1 MKITL
6 NNPHRNHFFG
16 YVTAA
21 VCLTAP
27 LVSQPSLA
35 ADSEQLQEILVSASL
50 LPIARSRSA
59 SAVSVIDREQLKN
72 RLALD
77 VSDLLRDVPGMSV
90 SRSGVMGSQT
100 QVRMRGAEANHVLVL
115 IDGIEA
121 NDPSLGDET
130 SWASLSAADVQRIEV
145 LRGPQSALYGSDA
158 MAGVISIETTRASQG
173 STAQLFSEAGSFSTH
188 RSGVAV
194 GHAARDY
201 NIRLSASHLETDG
214 DNIARS
220 GDEKDG
226 YRNTTINF
234 TGALDLSR
242 QLKASLTA
250 RDHQSRNQFDADDD
264 YDGLVEDRDRS
275 TDADSTM
282 LGLAL
287 SYKSVDNL
295 WRHRLALS
303 EVDFDNHNFNAGA
316 SDGTNASTKTRYQ
329 YVGSRVWDNLQQQ
342 LSFLAEAEREDYRQA
357 GGYAYG
363 SDADTVVERK
373 TESFA
378 LEYRLDPSEQLTLG
392 ISGRHDGND
401 RFDDADTYRLEAL
414 YRLSERT
421 QLRSTYATAIKNPT
435 FTELFGIFSGFAGN
449 PELQPESSK
458 SWSLGVDHSAM
469 GGDLSVSLNF
479 YTARLEDEIKT
490 VYAPDYSSSAE
501 NFSGESQRDGIE
513 LASRMALTPELV
525 LTAAYT
531 YTDATETDSASAE
544 VKELRRPKHTAS
556 LNVAWRALPNLLINT
571 NAQYNGSQADLYFP
585 PWPTPMETVTMEA
598 YTLVAV
604 HANYSATRQLDIY
617 LKVDNLL
624 DEDYE
629 DVFGYQTLGLG
640 ARVGARYNF

>member
-1 MKITL
+1 M
-6 NNPHRNHFFG
+6 
-16 YVTAA
+16 
-21 VCLTAP
+21 
-27 LVSQPSLA
+27 
-35 ADSEQLQEILVSASL
+35 
-50 LPIARSRSA
+50 
-59 SAVSVIDREQLKN
+59 
-72 RLALD
+72 
-77 VSDLLRDVPGMSV
+77 
-90 SRSGVMGSQT
+90 
-100 QVRMRGAEANHVLVL
+100 
-115 IDGIEA
+115 
-121 NDPSLGDET
+121 
-130 SWASLSAADVQRIEV
+130 
-145 LRGPQSALYGSDA
+145 
-158 MAGVISIETTRASQG
+158 
-173 STAQLFSEAGSFSTH
+173 
-188 RSGVAV
+188 
-194 GHAARDY
+194 
-201 NIRLSASHLETDG
+201 
-214 DNIARS
+214 
-220 GDEKDG
+220 
-226 YRNTTINF
+226 
-234 TGALDLSR
+234 DLSR
-242 QLKASLTA
+242 QLKLSLTA
-250 RDHQSRNQFDADDD
+250 RDYQSRNQFDADND
-264 YDGLVEDRDRS
+264 YDGLVEGRDRS

-282 LGLAL
+282 LGMAL
-287 SYKSVDNL
+287 NYKSVDNL

-303 EVDFDNHNFNAGA
+303 EVDFDTHNFNAGA
-316 SDGTNASTKTRYQ
+316 SNGTTASTKTRYQ

-342 LSFLAEAEREDYRQA
+342 LLFLADAEREDYRQA

-363 SDADTVVERK
+363 SDADAVVERK
-373 TESFA
+373 TESFS

-421 QLRSTYATAIKNPT
+421 QIRSTYATAIKNPT

-479 YTARLEDEIKT
+479 YTTRLEDEIKI
-490 VYAPDYSSSAE
+490 VYAPDYSSTAE

-513 LASRMALTPELV
+513 LASRMALTPELA

-556 LNVAWRALPNLLINT
+556 LNLAWRALPNLLINT
-571 NAQYNGSQADLYFP
+571 NAQCNGSQADLYFP

>member
-1 MKITL
+1 MKINL
-6 NNPHRNHFFG
+6 NIPSRNNFFH
-16 YVTAA
+16 YLAA
-21 VCLTAP
+21 SVCLMAP
-27 LVSQPSLA
+27 LVTQPTLA
-35 ADSEQLQEILVSASL
+35 TDSEELQEVLVSASL

-59 SAVSVIDREQLKN
+59 SAVTVIDREQLKN

-115 IDGIEA
+115 IDGIEV

-158 MAGVISIETTRASQG
+158 MAGVVSIETTGAEQRAS
-173 STAQLFSEAGSFSTH
+173 AQLFSEAGSFSTH
-188 RSGVAV
+188 RSGLAV
-194 GHAARDY
+194 GHAERRY
-201 NIRLSASHLETDG
+201 NIRLNASHLETDG
-214 DNIARS
+214 DNIART
-220 GDEKDG
+220 GEEKDG
-226 YRNTTINF
+226 YRNTTINL
-234 TGALDLSR
+234 TGALNLSR
-242 QLKASLTA
+242 QLKLSLTA

-275 TDADSTM
+275 TDADSTI
-282 LGLAL
+282 LGVAL
-287 SYKSVDNL
+287 NYNSADNL

-303 EVDFDNHNFNAGA
+303 DVNFDNHNFNAGVTN
-316 SDGTNASTKTRYQ
+316 GTTESTKTRYQ
-329 YVGSRVWDNLQQQ
+329 YVGSRLWDSLQQQ

-357 GGYAYG
+357 GGYAFG
-363 SDADTVVERK
+363 SDANTVVERK

-378 LEYRLDPSEQLTLG
+378 LEYRVDPSEHLTLG
-392 ISGRHDGND
+392 ISGRHDGNE
-401 RFDDADTYRLEAL
+401 RFDDANTYRLEAL

-421 QLRSTYATAIKNPT
+421 QIRSTWATAIKSPT
-435 FTELFGIFSGFAGN
+435 FTELYGIFSGFSGN

-458 SWSLGVDHSAM
+458 SWSLGLDHSAM
-469 GGDLSVSLNF
+469 GGDLSVSLNL
-479 YTARLEDEIKT
+479 YTTTLEDEIKT
-490 VYAPDYSSSAE
+490 VYAPDFSSTAE
-501 NFSGESQRDGIE
+501 NFTGESKRDGLEVSSRIALNPE
-513 LASRMALTPELV
+513 LA

-531 YTDATETDSASAE
+531 FTDATETDSANAE
-544 VKELRRPKHTAS
+544 SKELRRPKHTAS
-556 LNVAWRALPNLLINT
+556 LNLAWRALPNLLINT
-571 NAQYNGSQADLYFP
+571 NAQYNGSQSDLYFP

-629 DVFGYQTLGLG
+629 DVFGYQTLGFG
-640 ARVGARYNF
+640 ARIGARYSF